1 MKWRKLLPLLLATSL
16 TVGSNCAWA
25 AGMERNDDEMKT
37 ERVVQT
43 AGRNALGDFAPEF
56 AHYNDDVLFGEN
68 WNNGDIDLKT
78 RSMITVVALMASG
91 IKDSSL
97 KYHLEN
103 AKQHGVT
110 QKEIAAV
117 ITHVAFY
124 AGWPKAWAVFNLAKE
139 VWALDE

>member
-1 MKWRKLLPLLLATSL
+1 MEKAFATIIGNVFDSWQQL
-16 TVGSNCAWA
+16 CLA
-25 AGMERNDDEMKT
+25 AGMERNDDDMKT

-43 AGRNALGDFAPEF
+43 AGRIALGEFAPEF

-91 IKDSSL
+91 ITDSSL

>member
-25 AGMERNDDEMKT
+25 AGMERNDNEMKT

-91 IKDSSL
+91 ITDSSL

-139 VWALDE
+139 VWSLDE

>member
-1 MKWRKLLPLLLATSL
+1 MKWRKLLPLLLAASL

-43 AGRNALGDFAPEF
+43 AGRNALGEFAPEF

-78 RSMITVVALMASG
+78 ISMITVVALMASG
-91 IKDSSL
+91 ITDSSL

>member
-1 MKWRKLLPLLLATSL
+1 MKWRKLLLLLLAASL

-25 AGMERNDDEMKT
+25 AGMERNDDDMKT

-43 AGRNALGDFAPEF
+43 AGRNALGEFAPEF

-91 IKDSSL
+91 ITDSSL

>member
-1 MKWRKLLPLLLATSL
+1 MKWRKLLSLLLAASL

-25 AGMERNDDEMKT
+25 AGMERNDGEMKT

-43 AGRNALGDFAPEF
+43 AGRNAVGDFAPEF

-91 IKDSSL
+91 ITDSSL

>member
-25 AGMERNDDEMKT
+25 EGMERNDDEMKT
-37 ERVVQT
+37 EMVVQT
-43 AGRNALGDFAPEF
+43 AGRNALGEFAPEF

-91 IKDSSL
+91 ITDSSL

>member
-1 MKWRKLLPLLLATSL
+1 MGKLLSLLLAMSL

-25 AGMERNDDEMKT
+25 AGMERNDDDMKN

-43 AGRNALGDFAPEF
+43 AGRNALGEFAPEF

-91 IKDSSL
+91 ITDSSL